1 MTYPPAAIPNLD
13 PQQQAAFHAH
23 MAAYQKDEV
32 VGVLLALFLGTFGA
46 HHFYLRNNGLG
57 VLYVLFCWTGI
68 PTVLGWIE
76 CLFMPG
82 RVRRF
87 NAAQAIWVA
96 STLSNGGLS
105 ALVPAWAPPFAGK
118 ICGACSAV
126 NPNSAR
132 YCSRCGQST

>member
-1 MTYPPAAIPNLD
+1 MTHPPAAIHSLD

-46 HHFYLRNNGLG
+46 HHFYLRNYGLG
-57 VLYVLFCWTGI
+57 ILYVLLCWTGI

-76 CLFMPG
+76 CLFIPG
-82 RVRRF
+82 RIRRY

-96 STLSNGGLS
+96 SMLSNGGYP
-105 ALVPAWAPPFAGK
+105 ALVPVWTPPLAGK
-118 ICGACSAV
+118 FCGACSAV
-126 NPNSAR
+126 NPTGAR
-132 YCSRCGQST
+132 FCSRCGRPI